1 MRFNVGVVF
10 SRHYSCIVGHGFRIR
25 VVTNQV
31 CLLKRFIM
39 YFIGKKSK
47 NKQEI

>member
-1 MRFNVGVVF
+1 MRFNVGVVL
-10 SRHYSCIVGHGFRIR
+10 SRHYSCIVGHRPRIR

-31 CLLKRFIM
+31 RLLERFIM

-47 NKQEI
+47 NK